1 MAESARLRYLVLRG
15 TLYPDNRFVL
25 RSSHVTDDGNAY
37 RGEAQSRVVAE
48 LVDEQGSTLVR
59 HGVPI
64 VHPCDGA
71 GPADSAT
78 VRGAVPFHPG
88 TRLVRLT
95 RDGLLIHEL
104 VVSRR
109 EPEVRLTWRPSGLV
123 RGRQEISWEATHPEA
138 KPLEFSLRYSD
149 TDGATWRHVGWRTRE
164 SQTVVDFDEL
174 PGGDHCHLAVV
185 ASDGVRDAMSETA
198 RFRVPVKPCQA
209 VILGPANGAVCQQG
223 QPLRLR
229 GQGVYLEDTAPELR
243 DLSWAS
249 DRDGLLGRGAVLEVV
264 ALSPGDHRIE
274 LTAGAGDRAGRSAI
288 RVTVVPTAATQRS

>member
-25 RSSHVTDDGNAY
+25 RSSHLTDDGNAY

-78 VRGAVPFHPG
+78 VRGAVPLHPG

-109 EPEVRLTWRPSGLV
+109 ERGSRKRWSISTSCPGATTATLPWWRATECAKRCPRPAGFVFPSSRARPSS
-123 RGRQEISWEATHPEA
+123 RSR
-138 KPLEFSLRYSD
+138 KR
-149 TDGATWRHVGWRTRE
+149 R
-164 SQTVVDFDEL
+164 
-174 PGGDHCHLAVV
+174 
-185 ASDGVRDAMSETA
+185 
-198 RFRVPVKPCQA
+198 
-209 VILGPANGAVCQQG
+209 
-223 QPLRLR
+223 RL
-229 GQGVYLEDTAPELR
+229 
-243 DLSWAS
+243 
-249 DRDGLLGRGAVLEVV
+249 
-264 ALSPGDHRIE
+264 
-274 LTAGAGDRAGRSAI
+274 
-288 RVTVVPTAATQRS
+288 PTAAATARPGRVPGGHRSRAP